1 MSGHSRGGPP
11 DPSGDA
17 LDRYLDGLLEPDE
30 HAAFERRLESDPA
43 LRAEAE
49 LQRRIDDGLRRLVV
63 PPARIAIPSMAS
75 SGGRGAGVRSDLGA
89 ALRRLRGWRGVAAA
103 ACLAILGSGGAAYWW
118 YVLGVRA
125 PRRQPAEIYL
135 ALSAAGFEPSWVCTT
150 DEEFVETVRGF
161 YGQGTLLPMDAPG
174 IDVLGWAYGTPVL
187 SGRTATL
194 LTRVDGR
201 EVLVLIDAADQDVN
215 LRRAGSAP
223 GVPALRLFKRRIG
236 GIVLYEVTPLDE
248 PRVLPEFVDRR

>member
-17 LDRYLDGLLEPDE
+17 LDHYLDGLLEPDE

-63 PPARIAIPSMAS
+63 PPARIDPSMAS
-75 SGGRGAGVRSDLGA
+75 IGRQRAGDAIGPRGNACGAARGGGGGGRRAWRSSAPAGGVLVVRARRQGA
-89 ALRRLRGWRGVAAA
+89 AP
-103 ACLAILGSGGAAYWW
+103 GS
-118 YVLGVRA
+118 
-125 PRRQPAEIYL
+125 PRRSTWR
-135 ALSAAGFEPSWVCTT
+135 LSAAGFEPSWVCTT